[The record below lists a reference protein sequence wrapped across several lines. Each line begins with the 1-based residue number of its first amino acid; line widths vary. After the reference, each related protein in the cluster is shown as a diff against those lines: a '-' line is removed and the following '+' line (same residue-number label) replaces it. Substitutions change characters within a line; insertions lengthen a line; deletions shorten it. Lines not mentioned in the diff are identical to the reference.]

1 MQNKNSY
8 VLFKTFINSPRQY
21 DNIPNYSNTSNI
33 VYKNNSILHFA
44 PIKSPIKGEQIIETR
59 SNNSSLRSSEATFG
73 VRSGPNS
80 YTNKPV
86 PEFTPA
92 SFQLLRSEKLRF
104 SIKSEEEFR
113 KSLLRDGRSQ
123 QQMIESTFGDRCS
136 LNYSNY
142 DNKKTK
148 MNKNRVKFDPVFN
161 KIIIIH
167 GLSFYNEN
175 TIKKDIW
182 WTVAELNTMRN
193 LLRAEVN
200 RVRMINPQRTIQQC
214 IREICTK

>member
-8 VLFKTFINSPRQY
+8 VLFKTCINSPRPY

-33 VYKNNSILHFA
+33 VYKNNPILHFV
-44 PIKSPIKGEQIIETR
+44 PMKGEQIIEPH
-59 SNNSSLRSSEATFG
+59 SNNSARVETPLVRDTFG
-73 VRSGPNS
+73 VSHL
-80 YTNKPV
+80 T
-86 PEFTPA
+86 
-92 SFQLLRSEKLRF
+92 SFRDVEGSLTGLCPSVFRNNLEDF
-104 SIKSEEEFR
+104 SVAKV
-113 KSLLRDGRSQ
+113 
-123 QQMIESTFGDRCS
+123 
-136 LNYSNY
+136 

-148 MNKNRVKFDPVFN
+148 TNKNRVKFAPIFN

-175 TIKKDIW
+175 NIKKDIW

-193 LLRAEVN
+193 LLIAEVN
-200 RVRMINPQRTIQQC
+200 RLRMINPQRTIQQC